1 MSYTIIILFQ
11 NSVNNSLKVYQC
23 NENQAKAKQLQKLFF
38 VMKLLQ
44 LRNKVK
50 KQGAILIYFSVAT
63 SVPDMLK
70 GKLTNDFF
78 QWLLLRYEASR
89 ETMTIELGRQPI
101 SSFSSMKRIST
112 VKYRSIYTNISV
124 PRY

>member
-1 MSYTIIILFQ
+1 
-11 NSVNNSLKVYQC
+11 
-23 NENQAKAKQLQKLFF
+23 
-38 VMKLLQ
+38 MKLLQ

-63 SVPDMLK
+63 SVPDVLK
-70 GKLTNDFF
+70 GKLTNDLF

-112 VKYRSIYTNISV
+112 VKYGSIYTKISV